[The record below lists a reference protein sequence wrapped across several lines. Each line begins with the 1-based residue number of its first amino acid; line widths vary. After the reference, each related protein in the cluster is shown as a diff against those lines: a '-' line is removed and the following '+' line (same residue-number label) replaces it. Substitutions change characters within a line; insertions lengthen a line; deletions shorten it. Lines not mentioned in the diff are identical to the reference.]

1 MGELLRRFLP
11 PYRARAAGGVAAKVV
26 EVVFDLLTPVIVARM
41 VDVGVAT
48 HDVHATL
55 MLGLLLV
62 ALAAVGYCFTLI
74 CQWQAAWVSQGM
86 GTDLRD
92 ALFAKANE
100 LSGPE
105 LDRLGT
111 SALVTRISSDVNQV
125 QVSVA
130 LGIRQ
135 LVRWPFLAVGSV
147 VAALLID
154 SQLGLVFLVCTPAI
168 GLVFWLV
175 MSRAVPLFRTIQLH
189 LDHLARI
196 TRESLSGVRVIRA
209 FGREGLEEERFG
221 GEADEQMAAANLVG
235 RLSAALNPATFL
247 IMNLGIVAILWQGG
261 QRVAIG
267 SLTQGEVIAFVNYMT
282 QTLLAVAYVANLVV
296 TFTRGSAS
304 AARIMEVLELEPS
317 VRDPEPFV
325 TPAFS
330 GETLSTLAAPA
341 LDGEPPAAPPVSTHE
356 KQLAT
361 PVAPTYDE
369 KRLTTPAESALEGE
383 SLATPAAPALDG
395 EASVPLLE
403 LDQVSFSYAEGAA
416 DALHDVSLSLGEG
429 QRLGIIGGTGSGKST
444 LAALLVRLYDPREG
458 TVRIAGRDA
467 RTYPLAELH
476 RVVALVPQSA
486 SLVSGALRDNLR
498 WRKEDATDEE
508 LWRALETAQA
518 ADFVREKEGGLDE
531 RVEAGGRNFSG
542 GQRQRL
548 TIARAL
554 VGSPRLLVLDDAAS
568 ALDMATDA
576 HLRQA
581 IAKLKGT
588 SAVIISQRAAA
599 VMHCEL
605 ICVLRHGD
613 VAGLGTHEE
622 LMRDCELYREIVDS
636 QLSGEE
642 VRG

>member
-1 MGELLRRFLP
+1 MGELLKRFLP

-26 EVVFDLLTPVIVARM
+26 EVIFDLLTPVIVARM

-48 HDVHATL
+48 HDAHATL

-135 LVRWPFLAVGSV
+135 LVRWPFLAVGSM

-154 SQLGLVFLVCTPAI
+154 AQLGLVFLVCTPAI
-168 GLVFWLV
+168 GIVFWLV

-221 GEADEQMAAANLVG
+221 DEADEQMAAANLVG

-261 QRVAIG
+261 QRVALG

-317 VRDPEPFV
+317 VRDPEPPA
-325 TPAFS
+325 TPAFG
-330 GETLSTLAAPA
+330 GETVATPAASA
-341 LDGEPPAAPPVSTHE
+341 LDSEPPATTGLEGKAPATF
-356 KQLAT
+356 AT
-361 PVAPTYDE
+361 P
-369 KRLTTPAESALEGE
+369 ALEGE
-383 SLATPAAPALDG
+383 APITPAAPTTGGKAP
-395 EASVPLLE
+395 APLLE
-403 LDQVSFSYAEGAA
+403 LEQVSFSYAEGAA

-476 RVVALVPQSA
+476 RIVSLVPQSA
-486 SLVSGALRDNLR
+486 SLVSGTLRDNLR

-508 LWRALETAQA
+508 LWQALETAQA

-531 RVEAGGRNFSG
+531 RVEAGGRNYSG

-576 HLRQA
+576 RLRQA
-581 IAKLKGT
+581 IAKLEDT